1 MNGGSFLDAN
11 VLAYTDDA
19 RAPEKQEAAL
29 DLVERVRREGTGVV
43 STQILQEYFVT
54 ATRKLGVPVE
64 TARRKIE
71 IFARMDVVTNRVD
84 DILAAIDLHA
94 AHQLSFWDALLVQAA
109 TRSDCSILF
118 TEDLQHGQRFG
129 KLEVVNP
136 FL

>member
-1 MNGGSFLDAN
+1 MSGGSFLDAN
-11 VLAYTDDA
+11 VLAYTDDN
-19 RAPEKQEAAL
+19 RVPQKQEAAL
-29 DLVERVRREGTGVV
+29 ALVERVRREGTGVL

-71 IFARMDVVTNRVD
+71 IFARMDVVINRVD

-94 AHQLSFWDALLVQAA
+94 SHQLSFWDALLVQAA
-109 TRSDCSILF
+109 TRSGCSVLF

-129 KLEVVNP
+129 ELEVINP